1 MPVLKPQSS
10 ARRWFIIEHQRRQCD
25 SQDLKIIFFP
35 TSQLSK
41 KLWADPA
48 YGIITQKNL
57 YRKIKNHM
65 IENLNLATTQICERF
80 RGYLPVVVDVE
91 TAGFD
96 PQKNALLEIGA
107 YFIDLDENG
116 VFRVG
121 DSLHFNV
128 KPFEGAEINSNSV
141 QFIGIDPFDPLREA
155 GDEADVIKEFSKA
168 VSKKVKEK
176 KCTRAIMV
184 AHNAHFDHSFI
195 MNAVNRCNYKR
206 CPFHPFSSI
215 DTASLAMVLLG
226 HTVLSKACEIAG
238 IEYDTTRAHG
248 ALYDAGVTAELFC
261 KMLNSYGEM
270 LIALQT
276 KGTDSE

>member
-1 MPVLKPQSS
+1 M
-10 ARRWFIIEHQRRQCD
+10 
-25 SQDLKIIFFP
+25 
-35 TSQLSK
+35 
-41 KLWADPA
+41 
-48 YGIITQKNL
+48 
-57 YRKIKNHM
+57 
-65 IENLNLATTQICERF
+65 
-80 RGYLPVVVDVE
+80 
-91 TAGFD
+91 
-96 PQKNALLEIGA
+96 
-107 YFIDLDENG
+107 
-116 VFRVG
+116 G

-215 DTASLAMVLLG
+215 DTASLAMVLFG